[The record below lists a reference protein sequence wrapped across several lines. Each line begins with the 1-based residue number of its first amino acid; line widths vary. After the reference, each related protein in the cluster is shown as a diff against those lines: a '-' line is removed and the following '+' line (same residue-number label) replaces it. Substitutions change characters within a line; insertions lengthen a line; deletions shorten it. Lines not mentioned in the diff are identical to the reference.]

1 VSVEAPAELLATP
14 GATPNGVAKG
24 AAVADVPAPRTPSP
38 LDGLAAPSALL
49 DPGILTARVRSVGR
63 IERLPGQRPVEL
75 VDILEGTRHVWLRF
89 SIDEARGA
97 RIDGIYWEHGRITA
111 YAVEEVEKGR
121 RLALVVQLPR
131 RSEAGSSLITKRTRI
146 QLKLDDGERR
156 FPLSAPWLGA
166 VVKDLFGW

>member
-1 VSVEAPAELLATP
+1 
-14 GATPNGVAKG
+14 
-24 AAVADVPAPRTPSP
+24 
-38 LDGLAAPSALL
+38 L

-63 IERLPGQRPVEL
+63 VERLPGQRPVEL

-89 SIDEARGA
+89 SIGEARGA
-97 RIDGIYWEHGRITA
+97 RIDGISWEHGRITA

-131 RSEAGSSLITKRTRI
+131 RSETGSSLITKRTRI
-146 QLKLDDGERR
+146 QLKLDDGERK